1 MNTLAG
7 HLEEHT
13 DRAYSAA
20 RVEASR
26 CLFCFDAPCKTDCP
40 AGIDVPGFIRRIL
53 QRNLQGAYQLIHR
66 ENPLSWVCG
75 VLCPTERLCA
85 SRCPRKL
92 MDNPIRIGGLQAFA
106 SEAIPFTPPPK
117 EEEGTLNRP
126 VAIVG
131 AGPAGLTAA
140 LFLSREGW
148 KVDLYEAEE
157 LPGGLILYGIRPDK
171 VNKKRVLQEIERLL
185 DRPRLSIHL
194 KTRISD
200 PHNLLKDHQAVYV
213 ATGLGTEKV
222 DGRAA
227 RFKNVYSAT
236 GFLKEVNK
244 AFLKG
249 KNFGRHLGVD
259 VLAIGGGNTA
269 MDAAITAHLAGAS
282 RVTIVYRRTENE
294 MPAWKHELDEVSRHG
309 LYLRFLLEP
318 VSFRGR
324 DGKIDQVMFRPTRLG
339 RPGPDGR
346 RKVVAGEGPNV
357 LMKASSVILAT
368 GRERETPSW
377 AGKDRIDPAKGRLG
391 KSKIWF
397 GGEFRHGVGLIVQAV
412 ADGKRTALEI
422 IRTLEEE

>member
-1 MNTLAG
+1 MVC
-7 HLEEHT
+7 HLEEYT

-20 RVEASR
+20 RIEASR

-53 QRNLQGAYQLIHR
+53 HGNLRGSYQLIHR
-66 ENPLSWVCG
+66 ENPLPWICG
-75 VLCPTERLCA
+75 VLCPTEKLCA

-92 MDNPIRIGGLQAFA
+92 MDKAIDIGGLQAYA
-106 SEAIPFTPPPK
+106 SEANPFTLPPK
-117 EEEGTLNRP
+117 KEEGTFNGP

-140 LFLSREGW
+140 LFLSHEGW

-157 LPGGLILYGIRPDK
+157 FPGGLILYGIRPDK
-171 VNKKRVLQEIERLL
+171 VNKKRALQEIERLL
-185 DRPRLSIHL
+185 DHPGVSIHL
-194 KTRISD
+194 KARISD
-200 PHNLLKDHQAVYV
+200 PHDLLKDHQAVYV
-213 ATGLGTEKV
+213 ATGLGTERV

-244 AFLKG
+244 AFWKG
-249 KNFGRHLGVD
+249 KTFGRHLGAD
-259 VLAIGGGNTA
+259 VLVVGGGNTA
-269 MDAAITAHLAGAS
+269 MDAAITARLAGAS
-282 RVTIVYRRTENE
+282 HVTIVYRRTENE
-294 MPAWKHELDEVSRHG
+294 MPAWKHELEEVRRHG
-309 LYLRFLLEP
+309 VHLRFLVEP

-324 DGKIDQVMFRPTRLG
+324 DGQIDKVVFRPTRLG

-346 RKVVAGEGPNV
+346 RRVVADKGPNI

-368 GRERETPSW
+368 GREREMSPW

-397 GGEFRHGVGLIVQAV
+397 GGECRHGVGLIVQAV
-412 ADGKRTALEI
+412 ADGKRTAREI
-422 IRTLEEE
+422 TRTLEEE